1 MSIAGNA
8 VLQTPNLDRL
18 GEQGAYFKNAYTPMA
33 VCGPTRASILTG
45 STVENTGV
53 NNNGKTYGYQEEG
66 LMTMPTF
73 DEILSEN
80 GYRCEYYGKWH
91 APSSHTDIYKN
102 PVLEAQ
108 NENSIFVSGVQANM
122 WRAEL
127 KTLVTIRTR
136 GVGEVSG
143 GV

>member
-1 MSIAGNA
+1 MEGIFKNFYKPLTGIVLLLCLSVGQLVSSQTQKKNLLFIITDQQRYDAMSIAGNT

-53 NNNGKTYGYQEEG
+53 NNNGKTYDYQEEG

-73 DEILSEN
+73 DAL
-80 GYRCEYYGKWH
+80 
-91 APSSHTDIYKN
+91 
-102 PVLEAQ
+102 Q
-108 NENSIFVSGVQANM
+108 
-122 WRAEL
+122 
-127 KTLVTIRTR
+127 
-136 GVGEVSG
+136 
-143 GV
+143 